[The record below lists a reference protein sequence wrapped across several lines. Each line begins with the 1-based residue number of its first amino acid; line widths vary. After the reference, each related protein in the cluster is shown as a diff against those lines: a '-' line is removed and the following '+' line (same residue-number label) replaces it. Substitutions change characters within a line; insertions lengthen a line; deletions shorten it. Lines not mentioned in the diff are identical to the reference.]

1 MPSRAEVRAWFAA
14 LLSPRTAGMAE
25 HTPRANVLALALML
39 LGLAALVIAR
49 YKLGF
54 LDEKQW
60 QLVHVLIG
68 WTFCFGVFTAFHGF
82 TALRRLRAE
91 TWFVLGLALT
101 CFMLFW
107 YFGRSDGYRAFF
119 GDPPLDYE
127 TLWPIVPFLYFATMG
142 TLLRLVVP
150 LTLHRLFFGR
160 RPADFGMPVS
170 RGHRAGAVPHLHW
183 VYIALF
189 VGLFPFLVSV
199 AETAPFQQKYPLSRD
214 LIDPDGGIWI
224 VHFLVFESFYF
235 LIFLSGEAFW
245 RGYLTFGTERDLGLY
260 GLAFMAVPYVTA
272 HFGKPFSET
281 LGAIAAALALGFLA
295 LRHRS
300 IWWGVSLHYAVA
312 LSMDLLSIANQ
323 GAVIYSSAATVTP

>member
-1 MPSRAEVRAWFAA
+1 MLAWFRA
-14 LLSPRTAGMAE
+14 LLSPKTAGMADD
-25 HTPRANVLALALML
+25 TPRCRLPALLLML
-39 LGLAALVIAR
+39 GGLAALVVAR
-49 YKLGF
+49 YRLAF
-54 LDEKQW
+54 LEEKHW

-68 WTFCFGVFTAFHGF
+68 WGWCFGVLVFFHG
-82 TALRRLRAE
+82 TAAIRRIRAE

-127 TLWPIVPFLYFATMG
+127 TLWPIVPFLYFASMA

-150 LTLHRLFFGR
+150 LVLHRLVFKR
-160 RPADFGMPVS
+160 RPADFGMPTS
-170 RGHRAGAVPHLHW
+170 RGHRAGAVPGLGW
-183 VYIALF
+183 IYVALF
-189 VGLFPFLVSV
+189 VGLFPFLIAV
-199 AETAPFQQKYPLSRD
+199 AQTEPFQQKYPLSRE

-224 VHFLVFESFYF
+224 THLLVFESFYF
-235 LIFLSGEAFW
+235 LVFLSGEGFW

-281 LGAIAAALALGFLA
+281 LGAIAAGVALGFLA

-300 IWWGVSLHYAVA
+300 VWWGVALHYAVA

-323 GAVIYSSAATVTP
+323 GAVIYTGAP